1 MSERSRAAAA
11 GKAGEHFADMALG
24 DGFGALVSFDSTSSV
39 PHLGEDAVAAAS
51 EEITLGAVEDADA
64 NTNAHPPSDPTTFAA
79 AAAAETTELPNPLEG
94 RNSMAQVVPEPDFLL
109 DADGFGAILCAEMAM
124 EQKDVPATM
133 PPPAPSGAL
142 YPEVANWLANACA
155 NDGTAG
161 KTALNASSDKG
172 ITGKSRPS
180 LIQRIDRYLFP
191 PSKLIVDGTL
201 LPSPASPPK
210 LNGNGSKL
218 EVDFPPDGRKSSPDS
233 SNKKRDRSL
242 IGTARLGSI
251 VGAVSR
257 RSSHVATANNKTPIP
272 IPPPPPNITKQ
283 SDSSLGCNYSG
294 VSLSADTS
302 RLGNGKRDAWCRW
315 FACGG
320 IRVQNCSV

>member
-1 MSERSRAAAA
+1 MSSIKAWLYSGRSTAPAPSSPSNETPGKSDTSKASSLADMSERSRAAAA

-218 EVDFPPDGRKSSPDS
+218 EVDFPRMEGKVLPTLLT
-233 SNKKRDRSL
+233 RSV
-242 IGTARLGSI
+242 IGVLSEQPGWGLLL
-251 VGAVSR
+251 VL
-257 RSSHVATANNKTPIP
+257 
-272 IPPPPPNITKQ
+272 
-283 SDSSLGCNYSG
+283 SL
-294 VSLSADTS
+294 
-302 RLGNGKRDAWCRW
+302 DALLT
-315 FACGG
+315 
-320 IRVQNCSV
+320 